1 MSPRRP
7 WRYRPATN
15 RNRRA
20 IEDPAGRSATQHRCR
35 ATLPYHAVRAGC
47 NPLVMASW
55 HGGHGG
61 SFVPAATAPRCVS
74 VPFRSSPPRKE
85 PPGRSYERRGPRG
98 RGSRR
103 SRRCRRFSPAPRRD
117 SLRTVNWRLASSHLP
132 SSGGASGW
140 QREVAAGGGEYADP
154 RGAVAHPSPIP
165 DVSAS
170 ATMLH
175 CAHRAGGRL
184 AAHHAGVASRIPQ
197 LQYVALGAA
206 TWGSDQPAPQR

>member
-1 MSPRRP
+1 MNPRRP

-47 NPLVMASW
+47 NPLVMAVMAARSFPRQPLP
-55 HGGHGG
+55 GAYRCLSGPRLPARSPPDEATSGAGHGG
-61 SFVPAATAPRCVS
+61 REAGARGAADDPLPRRGETVCVRQLAPRQQ
-74 VPFRSSPPRKE
+74 PSPPHR
-85 PPGRSYERRGPRG
+85 
-98 RGSRR
+98 
-103 SRRCRRFSPAPRRD
+103 
-117 SLRTVNWRLASSHLP
+117 W
-132 SSGGASGW
+132 GAGW
-140 QREVAAGGGEYADP
+140 GREVASVGGKYADP
-154 RGAVAHPSPIP
+154 RGAVGHPLPIP

-170 ATMLH
+170 ASMLH